1 MVGFGGIVYLIARG
15 VPRID
20 DTLREEPKNK
30 IDHKIDHW
38 FSKIPIEKFDVA
50 LSNFLEKFLRRLRIG
65 LLRMDNFLV
74 KHLNK
79 VKTVNQENNKKP
91 DLISALVAEK
101 TEEIVETKIDIIG
114 DQSKPS
120 TEINQQ
126 PETPEQLE
134 NKEENI

>member
-1 MVGFGGIVYLIARG
+1 MVGLGGIVYLIARG
-15 VPRID
+15 IPRID

-50 LSNFLEKFLRRLRIG
+50 LSNFLEKFLRRTRIG

-79 VKTVNQENNKKP
+79 VKTTNQTNNKKP
-91 DLISALVAEK
+91 DLISALVSEKNGETAE
-101 TEEIVETKIDIIG
+101 EEINAG
-114 DQSKPS
+114 
-120 TEINQQ
+120 
-126 PETPEQLE
+126 E
-134 NKEENI
+134 NKEENL

>member
-1 MVGFGGIVYLIARG
+1 MYNFILQICLMVGLGGIVYLIARG
-15 VPRID
+15 IPRID

-50 LSNFLEKFLRRLRIG
+50 LSNFLEKFLRRTRIG

-79 VKTVNQENNKKP
+79 VKTTNQTNNKKP
-91 DLISALVAEK
+91 DLISALVSEKNGETAE
-101 TEEIVETKIDIIG
+101 EEINAG
-114 DQSKPS
+114 
-120 TEINQQ
+120 
-126 PETPEQLE
+126 E
-134 NKEENI
+134 NKEENL

>member
-20 DTLREEPKNK
+20 DTLREESKNK

-50 LSNFLEKFLRRLRIG
+50 LSNFLEKFLRRIRIG

-74 KHLNK
+74 KHLNR
-79 VKTVNQENNKKP
+79 VKTTNQTNNKKP
-91 DLISALVAEK
+91 DLISALVSEKTGETAEK
-101 TEEIVETKIDIIG
+101 KIDVVENQGESFIEA
-114 DQSKPS
+114 DQQRETS
-120 TEINQQ
+120 EQQ
-126 PETPEQLE
+126 EV
-134 NKEENI
+134 KEKDI